1 MSKVASMRSGGFGG
15 LRARLVR
22 QAPGSLVRLIGEL
35 YRLSDENRR
44 FLHSRL
50 DNPAIQLPRYRQLVA
65 EALWPD
71 PLRKNSKIRIADAKK
86 TISQYQRA
94 TGDVAGTL
102 DLMLTFV
109 ENGTGFAAD
118 IGYGDD
124 QLFSSLQTLL
134 SRAVEMLSQLG
145 EGLREAMRP
154 RLVHLRAI
162 ARNIGWGYGDFVV
175 DVVDQIL
182 EE

>member
-1 MSKVASMRSGGFGG
+1 MRTGGFSG

-22 QAPGSLVRLIGEL
+22 QGPDSLVRLIGEL
-35 YRLSDENRR
+35 YRLSEENRR
-44 FLHSRL
+44 YLHSRL

-71 PLRKNSKIRIADAKK
+71 PLAKNADVRIADAKK
-86 TISQYQRA
+86 AISQYQRA

-118 IGYGDD
+118 VGYGND
-124 QLFSSLQTLL
+124 QFFSSLESML
-134 SRAVEMLSQLG
+134 SRAVEMLGRCDEDLLG
-145 EGLREAMRP
+145 AMRP
-154 RLVHLRAI
+154 RLARLRSI
-162 ARNIGWGYGDFVV
+162 ACNIGWGYGDFVADAV
-175 DVVDQIL
+175 GQIM
-182 EE
+182 EEGI